1 MVSKSLRR
9 WLLPLIAAALC
20 ACAEQRTK
28 ESSAAAVAMPDS
40 YSADVAADVLS
51 AGGNAVDAAIAA
63 AFSLA
68 VTWPE
73 AGNIGGGGF
82 MLLHVDG
89 ETEFIDYRETA
100 PQAAHR
106 DMYLDE
112 DGDVVPNASL
122 MGHRAAGVPGT
133 VAGMWLAHQRHGSR
147 PWEELLQPAIRL
159 AREGFAVHEQLAAS
173 ARQAAKWYGETVD
186 FEVNFGRLVAGQVF
200 RQPDLARTLDRIARL
215 GPDDF
220 YRGETAR
227 LIVAEMR
234 RGGGLISATD
244 LADYE
249 AVVRQP
255 LRASW
260 RDMEIVSS
268 PPPSSGGFAI
278 VQLLT
283 MKDLLSGEFDGAA
296 HNSAPYVHLVAE
308 MCKRVF
314 ADRAEYLGDPDF
326 VDNPMDR
333 LLSNDYLSAR
343 AAEIDPDD
351 ISATGTVRPGIEPI
365 HTAHFSI
372 LDRAGNAVSNTYTLN
387 WDFGSGVVVRG
398 AGFLLNDEMDD
409 FSAKP
414 GVANIYGVVGN
425 DANAIQ
431 PGKRMLSS
439 MSPTILLRDGEVEM
453 VIGSTGGSTIF
464 TTVFQSIVNIYDFGM
479 SPQAAIAAGRFH
491 HQLLPPTLITY
502 SPGVPLP
509 ADTVSALEAMNYTV
523 QPHAFRF
530 GNVQVIM
537 RRGSQIRAASD
548 PRKRGVSRIVDP

>member
-1 MVSKSLRR
+1 MVSTSLRR
-9 WLLPLIAAALC
+9 WLLALIAAALC
-20 ACAEQRTK
+20 ACAEQRAK

-106 DMYLDE
+106 DMYLDA
-112 DGDVVPNASL
+112 DGHVVPNASL

-133 VAGMWLAHQRHGSR
+133 VAGMWLAHRRHGSR

-159 AREGFAVHEQLAAS
+159 AREGFVVHEQLAAS

-186 FEVNFGRLVAGQVF
+186 FEANFGRLVAGQVF

-283 MKDLLSGEFDGAA
+283 MKDLLSREFDGAA

-333 LLSNDYLSAR
+333 LLSNDYLS
-343 AAEIDPDD
+343 
-351 ISATGTVRPGIEPI
+351 
-365 HTAHFSI
+365 
-372 LDRAGNAVSNTYTLN
+372 
-387 WDFGSGVVVRG
+387 G
-398 AGFLLNDEMDD
+398 A
-409 FSAKP
+409 
-414 GVANIYGVVGN
+414 
-425 DANAIQ
+425 
-431 PGKRMLSS
+431 
-439 MSPTILLRDGEVEM
+439 
-453 VIGSTGGSTIF
+453 
-464 TTVFQSIVNIYDFGM
+464 
-479 SPQAAIAAGRFH
+479 
-491 HQLLPPTLITY
+491 
-502 SPGVPLP
+502 
-509 ADTVSALEAMNYTV
+509 
-523 QPHAFRF
+523 
-530 GNVQVIM
+530 
-537 RRGSQIRAASD
+537 
-548 PRKRGVSRIVDP
+548 SR